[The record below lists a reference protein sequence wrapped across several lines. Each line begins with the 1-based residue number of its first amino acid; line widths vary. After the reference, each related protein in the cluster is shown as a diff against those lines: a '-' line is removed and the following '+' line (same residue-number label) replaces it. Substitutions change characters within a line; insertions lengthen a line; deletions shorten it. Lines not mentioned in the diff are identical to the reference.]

1 MRLILKIKT
10 RAVFRNAL
18 LYKLSRGL
26 HSIFFNQLAFR
37 KRMLSTADQ
46 LILFMSLTGEQ
57 HDISPARFTH
67 GKCDRILAQR
77 KDLTRN
83 VSDKRRADLSTD
95 LQRILKIRV
104 IRRQYRKIARFAE
117 RYAKL
122 GAPPLGA
129 AADRSQNADQ
139 TRGRYARSV
148 ASA

>member
-57 HDISPARFTH
+57 HDSRTANAIASSRSA
-67 GKCDRILAQR
+67 
-77 KDLTRN
+77 
-83 VSDKRRADLSTD
+83 
-95 LQRILKIRV
+95 KI
-104 IRRQYRKIARFAE
+104 
-117 RYAKL
+117 
-122 GAPPLGA
+122 
-129 AADRSQNADQ
+129 
-139 TRGRYARSV
+139 
-148 ASA
+148 